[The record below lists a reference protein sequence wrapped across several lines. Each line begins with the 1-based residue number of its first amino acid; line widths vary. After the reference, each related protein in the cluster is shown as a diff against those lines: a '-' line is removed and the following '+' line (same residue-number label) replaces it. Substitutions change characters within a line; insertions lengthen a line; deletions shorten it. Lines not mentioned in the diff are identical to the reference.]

1 MAHRFFLTGPL
12 PAEPGQ
18 PLPLAASD
26 VHHAVR
32 VLRVRPGEHVE
43 VVDPGGGVFELE
55 VVSAGDS
62 GVLATALG
70 PVASEGRCLPRV
82 TLFQGVAKG
91 DKMDAI
97 VRQAVEVG
105 AEEIVGVTTSRSVV
119 RLDDARRTSR
129 GERWRRIAKSAA
141 EQAKRSA
148 VPRVPDPLAF
158 ADTLELL
165 AGYDRTVVLW
175 EEHRGAGIAE
185 ALAGLRGTG
194 RRAHRARGRPRGR
207 TERRGGRGAGGS
219 RRRRG
224 IARADRPADRDR
236 RRGGAGSRCRCTR
249 GNGRFGVS
257 CADPDDAAAAGR
269 TASDGP
275 AAPSLLPRGVAFRTL
290 GCKVNRVESETM
302 AAELLGRGA
311 RIVDEAEAGVVVV
324 STCTVTGEADAKA
337 RKAVRH
343 ALASPGEPVV
353 VITGCA
359 AALNPAALASLGDR
373 VVVEPDKS
381 RVAGRV
387 AELLGLSAVA
397 LSAGARTGE
406 GFRTRALLKVQDGCD
421 AFCAYCI
428 VPYARGVPRA
438 VPLGELADEAKA
450 LVAAGAREIVLTG
463 INIGRYSMAKPRSQT
478 WSAPSLRV
486 AWSAYG
492 SQA

>member
-62 GVLATALG
+62 GVLATNLG

-119 RLDDARRTSR
+119 RLDDAKRTSR

-185 ALAGLRGTG
+185 TLAGLRGL
-194 RRAHRARGRPRGR
+194 
-207 TERRGGRGAGGS
+207 
-219 RRRRG
+219 
-224 IARADRPADRDR
+224 D
-236 RRGGAGSRCRCTR
+236 
-249 GNGRFGVS
+249 
-257 CADPDDAAAAGR
+257 
-269 TASDGP
+269 
-275 AAPSLLPRGVAFRTL
+275 
-290 GCKVNRVESETM
+290 
-302 AAELLGRGA
+302 GA
-311 RIVDEAEAGVVVV
+311 RIALVVGPEGGLSAEEVEALVARGAVV
-324 STCTVTGEADAKA
+324 
-337 RKAVRH
+337 
-343 ALASPGEPVV
+343 
-353 VITGCA
+353 
-359 AALNPAALASLGDR
+359 ASLGPTVLR
-373 VVVEPDKS
+373 TETAAVV
-381 RVAGRV
+381 AL
-387 AELLGLSAVA
+387 ALAVA
-397 LSAGARTGE
+397 ALGGMGGSA
-406 GFRTRALLKVQDGCD
+406 
-421 AFCAYCI
+421 
-428 VPYARGVPRA
+428 
-438 VPLGELADEAKA
+438 
-450 LVAAGAREIVLTG
+450 
-463 INIGRYSMAKPRSQT
+463 
-478 WSAPSLRV
+478 
-486 AWSAYG
+486 
-492 SQA
+492 